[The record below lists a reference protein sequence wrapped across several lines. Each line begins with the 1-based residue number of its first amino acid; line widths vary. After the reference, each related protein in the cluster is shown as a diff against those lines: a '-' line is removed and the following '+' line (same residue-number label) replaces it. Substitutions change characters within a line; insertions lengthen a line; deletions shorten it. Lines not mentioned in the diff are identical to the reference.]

1 MVSSDERDRS
11 LSALEQ
17 YKRTVRW
24 IPLLQNEEEVRLL
37 QCLALR
43 ENVQQARDRLVAGYQ
58 HLVLALARRFERH
71 CRVMELLDL
80 VQEGN
85 QGLLWAIERYDS
97 TRETSSFRTWAF
109 ERIRGMMLTALWQY
123 EGAVRLPQRKVAA
136 IKRIDEVMTE
146 LYDLLGR
153 EPTLEEVAGRMGR
166 AQKEV
171 RELLVLQELQKSQ
184 SLSESL
190 DVDGEVFLAD
200 VIEDPAALAP
210 ADVGCSSLEEILQR
224 LTERERAV
232 LLARYGDGH
241 TRTQAETAAL
251 LGISLAK
258 VRKLDRRAR
267 IRLRKVLDRYSV

>member
-1 MVSSDERDRS
+1 MVSSDEWDGS

-24 IPLLQNEEEVRLL
+24 IAPLRDEEEVRLL
-37 QCLALR
+37 QCIASG

-58 HLVLALARRFERH
+58 PLVLALARRFERH
-71 CRVMELLDL
+71 CRMMELLDL

-85 QGLLWAIERYDS
+85 RGLLWAIERYDS

-123 EGAVRLPQRKVAA
+123 EGVVRLPQRKAA
-136 IKRIDEVMTE
+136 ALKRMDEVTTE
-146 LYDLLGR
+146 LYNLLGR
-153 EPTLEEVAGRMGR
+153 EPTLKEVAGRMGMTPGE
-166 AQKEV
+166 A
-171 RELLVLQELQKSQ
+171 RELLALQELQRSV
-184 SLSESL
+184 SLSEPL
-190 DVDGEVFLAD
+190 DEDGAVFLAD
-200 VIEDPAALAP
+200 VIEDPAATMS

-224 LTERERAV
+224 LTKCERVV

-241 TRTQAETAAL
+241 VRTQAETAAL

-258 VRKLDRRAR
+258 VQKLDRRAR
-267 IRLRKVLDRYSV
+267 IRLRKALEGYSA